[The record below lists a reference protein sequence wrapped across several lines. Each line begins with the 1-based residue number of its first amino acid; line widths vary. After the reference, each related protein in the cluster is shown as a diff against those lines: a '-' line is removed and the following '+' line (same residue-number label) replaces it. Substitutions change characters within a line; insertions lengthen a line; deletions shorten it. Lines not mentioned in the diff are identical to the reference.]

1 MQFCWIIIFHLRN
14 YNNLTSNRRNLFFF
28 ISIIY
33 LLLRIFLYE
42 KKTTFEFTIKSFFFL
57 HFRHCNDIWT
67 THHSQTIRGPLN
79 ISDDEATIESH
90 SAREFNL
97 RIAFLFQS
105 RVVHFAVQ
113 HAETKFVLINLF
125 EMVRKKLVS

>member
-42 KKTTFEFTIKSFFFL
+42 KKTTFEFTIKSFFL

-113 HAETKFVLINLF
+113 HAETKIVLINLF